1 MTSNQLDIFRQ
12 DFIGL
17 SVEEAAVWEI
27 VRSHPGRESAI
38 RVDTLAFQTRL
49 DEKVVRETVSRLVVK
64 HGKLIASS
72 TGNPPGFYV
81 ITDKKELEAHIRSLR
96 HRGIACLIRAAA
108 LSKSSVEDI
117 FNQGR
122 LDMKGGQG

>member
-1 MTSNQLDIFRQ
+1 MTGQLDIFRQ

-17 SVEEAAVWEI
+17 SVEEAAVWEV
-27 VRSHPGRESAI
+27 VRSHAGRENA
-38 RVDTLAFQTRL
+38 VKAETLAFQTRL
-49 DEKVVRETVSRLVVK
+49 DEKTVREAVSHLVVR

-122 LDMKGGQG
+122 LDLKGGVE